1 MAAVRHSAIAP
12 ALSVISPPTSS
23 YPDKAFGRNSPTGN
37 PAGPRP
43 VRLLGAEHLH
53 HFRFEHLLQRHL
65 HQRPQKLLVLNGF
78 DVDCPDLSCPWPM
91 VCILAKGSVIAT
103 SPAYHDHSPQMLLQN
118 FPDTTIEPGRIRIV
132 PTESGGGGKR
142 FQPCR
147 QLSVVSPSNNAV
159 ILTKRARVIERKWLR
174 ARTKRA

>member
-1 MAAVRHSAIAP
+1 
-12 ALSVISPPTSS
+12 
-23 YPDKAFGRNSPTGN
+23 
-37 PAGPRP
+37 
-43 VRLLGAEHLH
+43 
-53 HFRFEHLLQRHL
+53 
-65 HQRPQKLLVLNGF
+65 
-78 DVDCPDLSCPWPM
+78 M

-118 FPDTTIEPGRIRIV
+118 FPDTTIEPGRIGII